1 MDISQRLFRLM
12 RSITEDKFES
22 IGRFIDEGTDFLDE
36 RLKFWESEYEVN
48 REEPNRYDRQD
59 EQQDPY
65 RPEPSP
71 FSQQLRE
78 DLQLFGLT
86 PPSSLEAVRQVRNTE
101 LKKFHPDKYL
111 DQPDKLE
118 TAKRIVQIYNTTYD
132 RLKKHFGTNAV

>member
-22 IGRFIDEGTDFLDE
+22 IGRFIDDGTDFLDE
-36 RLKFWESEYEVN
+36 RLKAWESEYEVN
-48 REEPNRYDRQD
+48 REEPNTHHRQH
-59 EQQDPY
+59 EQQHQD
-65 RPEPSP
+65 RPEPTP
-71 FSQQLRE
+71 FNQQLRE

-86 PPSSLEAVRQVRNTE
+86 PPSSLAAVRQIRNSE

-118 TAKRIVQIYNTTYD
+118 TAKQIVQIYNITYD
-132 RLKKHFGTNAV
+132 RLKKHYDTNAL